1 MIESETMTAAPLIG
15 ADFGEFRRQS
25 NPPAA
30 GGSMTAE
37 RIGANPGAQ
46 LAPVLPAAKPDETP
60 EALFSAAV
68 RSINKRFQLGTLEY
82 IENHAHELAEEIR
95 LALDRLDLIWSR
107 WIPGADLQ
115 PFKRALRTYY
125 NLIIRAVDIFEGA
138 TNGKKTE

>member
-1 MIESETMTAAPLIG
+1 MIELETMSAAPRTRANFAENGNIVETG
-15 ADFGEFRRQS
+15 KTSRRQP
-25 NPPAA
+25 NPPA
-30 GGSMTAE
+30 
-37 RIGANPGAQ
+37 
-46 LAPVLPAAKPDETP
+46 PVQIETP
-60 EALFSAAV
+60 ETVFSAAV

>member
-1 MIESETMTAAPLIG
+1 MIELETMSAAPRTRAGWGKVPEI
-15 ADFGEFRRQS
+15 FPERETRRQP
-25 NPPAA
+25 NPPA
-30 GGSMTAE
+30 
-37 RIGANPGAQ
+37 
-46 LAPVLPAAKPDETP
+46 PVQIETP
-60 EALFSAAV
+60 ETVFAAAV
-68 RSINKRFQLGTLEY
+68 RSINKRYQLGTLEH
-82 IENHAHELAEEIR
+82 IENHVPELAEEIR

>member
-1 MIESETMTAAPLIG
+1 MIELEPETMTAAPLIG
-15 ADFGEFRRQS
+15 ADFGQNGQMSELSKTSRRQP
-25 NPPAA
+25 NPPA
-30 GGSMTAE
+30 
-37 RIGANPGAQ
+37 
-46 LAPVLPAAKPDETP
+46 PVQIETP
-60 EALFSAAV
+60 ETVFAAAV
-68 RSINKRFQLGTLEY
+68 RSINKRYQLGTLEY